1 MGLDEPGGKLVIF
14 DCDGVLVDT
23 VPFRRRK
30 SADASITAFIPLVS
44 PCERGRSA
52 PSATLQRS
60 TASWRRSPNM
70 VKHARKWLESET
82 IRMDDARR
90 LWAAGIFPW
99 GTEIFGGMWDT
110 DRLYRTR
117 TEAIRD
123 IEDHAIKMG
132 LLPISWSTP
141 DEKLTIGRTRKPGD
155 DLTYVVLV
163 RSARLPDDM

>member
-1 MGLDEPGGKLVIF
+1 MVRVGNDQNGL
-14 DCDGVLVDT
+14 C
-23 VPFRRRK
+23 
-30 SADASITAFIPLVS
+30 ASVVGSRDLSV
-44 PCERGRSA
+44 
-52 PSATLQRS
+52 
-60 TASWRRSPNM
+60 
-70 VKHARKWLESET
+70 
-82 IRMDDARR
+82 
-90 LWAAGIFPW
+90 
-99 GTEIFGGMWDT
+99 GTEIVGGMWDT